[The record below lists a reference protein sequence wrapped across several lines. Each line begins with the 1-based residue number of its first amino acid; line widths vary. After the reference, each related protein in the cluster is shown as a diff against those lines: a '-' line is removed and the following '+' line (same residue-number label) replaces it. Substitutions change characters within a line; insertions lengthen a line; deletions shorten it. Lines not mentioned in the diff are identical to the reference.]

1 MFSPFST
8 SALKYYP
15 LRLNGKAVAAFSLR
29 AFRPG
34 FLDLNISVFSVQ
46 FSMQFVTH
54 FHLT

>member
-15 LRLNGKAVAAFSLR
+15 LRLNGKAVAGFSLR